1 MAQKFYILVLLA
13 FIFSCKTSTETQET
27 TLKWN
32 QTSDSLYVFK
42 LGDLEVKIDA
52 LHAGKIASV
61 RLDSNEF
68 LIQSSVNPDNWG
80 NSLWPSPQSLWGWP
94 PSKQLDKLAY
104 RVVSN
109 DSILILESQKDS
121 LLNITFKKSYQ
132 LLNDKQLKIVYT
144 ISNLS
149 SDTIKIAPWEITRV
163 APGGITLWPQGDT
176 AKRGDLKP
184 FIQTSNN
191 ICWFNYPTGKIP
203 AGVPKLFADGDQGW
217 LAQFKGGYLLV
228 KQFEN
233 VAIENQAKD
242 EAEIELYANPDG
254 TYIEIEQQ
262 GKYVNLAPK
271 QSIHYQVIWKILKTP
286 KSNYDVGDTLL
297 VDYIKKNLN

>member
-1 MAQKFYILVLLA
+1 MAQKFYIFVLLA

-104 RVVSN
+104 KVLSN

-121 LLNITFKKSYQ
+121 LLSITFKKSYQ
-132 LLNDKQLKIVYT
+132 LVKDNQLKIVYT
-144 ISNLS
+144 ISNQS

-163 APGGITLWPQGDT
+163 APGGITLWAEGDT

-184 FIQTSNN
+184 FIQTSNK

-217 LAQFKGGYLLV
+217 LAQWKSGYLLL
-228 KQFEN
+228 KKFEN
-233 VAIENQAKD
+233 VSIENQAKD

-262 GKYVNLAPK
+262 GNYVNLEPN
-271 QSIHYQVIWKILKTP
+271 QSIQYSVVWKLSKTP
-286 KSNYDVGDTLL
+286 ETNYQAGDSSL
-297 VDYIKKNLN
+297 VSYIQSQLK

>member
-1 MAQKFYILVLLA
+1 MSQKFYIFVLLTL
-13 FIFSCKTSTETQET
+13 IFSCKTYTESTELEV
-27 TLKWN
+27 KWK
-32 QTSDSLYVFK
+32 QTSDSMFVFK

-61 RLDSNEF
+61 RLDQNEF

-104 RVVSN
+104 KVLAN
-109 DSILILESQKDS
+109 DSILTLESEKDS
-121 LLNITFKKSYQ
+121 LLSIIFKKSYQ
-132 LLNDKQLKIVYT
+132 VVNGNQLIIDYT
-144 ISNLS
+144 ISNES

-163 APGGITLWPQGDT
+163 APGGITLWPEGDT

-184 FIQTSNN
+184 FIQTMNKIS
-191 ICWFNYPTGKIP
+191 WFNYPTGKIP

-217 LAQFKGGYLLV
+217 LAQLNKGYLLL
-228 KQFEN
+228 KIFEN
-233 VAIENQAKD
+233 VKVENQAKD

-254 TYIEIEQQ
+254 SYIEIEQQ
-262 GKYVNLAPK
+262 GRYVDLAPK
-271 QSIHYQVIWKILKTP
+271 KSLQYKVVWKLLKTP
-286 KSNYDVGDTLL
+286 EQNYNVGDTLL
-297 VDYIKKNLN
+297 TNFINKSLK